1 MPRLHRWIWGLAWLD
16 AVPALAVVADTAGW
30 AVEIAAF
37 NVMHMALLVLLIPLT
52 LLAAWRVWRGGFRPA
67 RFFLLGWGC
76 LFLGILLYLASQ
88 IPGFLP
94 EHAFISNSIVLGS
107 VIEFMLLALAM
118 GDRIRI
124 MWQDKVAAEQEV
136 MRLKAGQAA
145 ELTRPNARAAIRWW
159 PNAFRHK
166 LSLL

>member
-1 MPRLHRWIWGLAWLD
+1 M
-16 AVPALAVVADTAGW
+16 
-30 AVEIAAF
+30 
-37 NVMHMALLVLLIPLT
+37 
-52 LLAAWRVWRGGFRPA
+52 
-67 RFFLLGWGC
+67 
-76 LFLGILLYLASQ
+76 GILLYLASQ